1 MSTLSE
7 EIHPDW
13 CCAVCFD
20 VLLDPVTLPCGHT
33 LDQGC
38 LQRIVE
44 AASSGVGQRACP
56 TCREALPTVLPTVSV
71 QLRNLVQRFH
81 PEQKVSHET
90 LGCREDGGAGVV

>member
-44 AASSGVGQRACP
+44 AASSGVGQGWARRACP
-56 TCREALPTVLPTVSV
+56 TCREALPTVLPNNVNIQMRSMAKH
-71 QLRNLVQRFH
+71 RYS
-81 PEQKVSHET
+81 EQVATKP
-90 LGCREDGGAGVV
+90 

>member
-44 AASSGVGQRACP
+44 AASSGVGQGWARRACP
-56 TCREALPTVLPTVSV
+56 TCREALPTVLPNNVNIQMRSMAKHRYSEHVATK
-71 QLRNLVQRFH
+71 
-81 PEQKVSHET
+81 P
-90 LGCREDGGAGVV
+90 

>member
-56 TCREALPTVLPTVSV
+56 TCREALPTVLPNNVNIQMRSMAKH
-71 QLRNLVQRFH
+71 RYS
-81 PEQKVSHET
+81 EQVATKP
-90 LGCREDGGAGVV
+90 

>member
-44 AASSGVGQRACP
+44 AASSGVGQGWARRACP
-56 TCREALPTVLPTVSV
+56 TCREALPTVLPKINIQMRSMAKH
-71 QLRNLVQRFH
+71 RYS
-81 PEQKVSHET
+81 EQVATKP
-90 LGCREDGGAGVV
+90 

>member
-7 EIHPDW
+7 ELHPDW

-20 VLLDPVTLPCGHT
+20 VLLDPVALPCGHT

-81 PEQKVSHET
+81 PEQVATKP
-90 LGCREDGGAGVV
+90 